1 MARIR
6 TIKPEFFRHEGLQDL
21 EAANVGKY
29 PMMVFAGLWGHCD
42 KSGVFEWRPRQLKLD
57 ILPFLTFD
65 MMETLEMLADAGF
78 VNHYIVDGKEYGS
91 IPSFVDHQRINGKEA
106 QEPSRYPQNPTEN
119 KQGSNGEAT
128 GKQPRSQEGKGREG
142 KLNTLSGKPDGDQ
155 PEKPKKPNETAQA
168 KEALD
173 YLNAKTGKN
182 YQSVDANIKPLKAR
196 IKETDLATVK
206 AVIDRKVADW
216 QYDEKMQEF
225 LRPATLFNATKFA
238 SYAGDAGGN
247 SIPAWER

>member
-1 MARIR
+1 MANPWFRLYSEFANDAKVQMMSESMQRRYIMLMCLRCSNALRNGDSNNMTSLRDEEVAFLLRISEDEIAE
-6 TIKPEFFRHEGLQDL
+6 TKELFIKKGFIDSEWNLLNWDKRQRRSDIDVSGAERQR
-21 EAANVGKY
+21 KY
-29 PMMVFAGLWGHCD
+29 REKQEEIKRNALRNGTVT
-42 KSGVFEWRPRQLKLD
+42 
-57 ILPFLTFD
+57 LPDTD
-65 MMETLEMLADAGF
+65 TD
-78 VNHYIVDGKEYGS
+78 
-91 IPSFVDHQRINGKEA
+91 
-106 QEPSRYPQNPTEN
+106 TEV
-119 KQGSNGEAT
+119 T
-128 GKQPRSQEGKGREG
+128 
-142 KLNTLSGKPDGDQ
+142 TLSGKPDGDQ
-155 PEKPKKPNETAQA
+155 PEKPKKPNETEQA

>member
-1 MARIR
+1 MARAR
-6 TIKPEFFRHEGLQDL
+6 NIKPSFFTNDTLAEIAPLGRLL
-21 EAANVGKY
+21 
-29 PMMVFAGLWGHCD
+29 FAGMWTIADREGRLEDRPKRIKAEVLPYDDCD
-42 KSGVFEWRPRQLKLD
+42 VDSLLNDLQKLGF
-57 ILPFLTFD
+57 ILRY
-65 MMETLEMLADAGF
+65 E
-78 VNHYIVDGKEYGS
+78 VDGQRYIQILAFSK
-91 IPSFVDHQRINGKEA
+91 HQNPHQKEA
-106 QEPSRYPQNPTEN
+106 ESTIPAPDKHRTSTGQATTKTGTSRADSLNPITD
-119 KQGSNGEAT
+119 S
-128 GKQPRSQEGKGREG
+128 
-142 KLNTLSGKPDGDQ
+142 LNPITTLSGKPDGDQ
-155 PEKPKKPNETAQA
+155 PEKPKKPNETEQA